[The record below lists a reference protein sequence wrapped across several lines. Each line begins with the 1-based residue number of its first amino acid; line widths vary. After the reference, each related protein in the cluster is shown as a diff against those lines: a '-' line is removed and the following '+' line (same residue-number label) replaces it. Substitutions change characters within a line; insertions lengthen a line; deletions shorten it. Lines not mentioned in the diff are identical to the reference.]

1 MPYRCVATSV
11 AGFLQQLAVAYV
23 ANGYWF
29 YVTGRVPD
37 RKDPATVDEKLIRQ
51 YRIAISKWTRTR
63 RKQAGQANV
72 QYLRCNRFFVILA
85 THGAHPFF
93 AAEGER
99 VHDIRRKPLH
109 FMSYAV
115 GCRKGRD
122 GQRWHPS
129 VRIER
134 GLFCEL
140 KARFTNLAVH
150 RSVEELCR
158 EFRALDFEPYAPV
171 RDQLRGLL
179 RAVNHRRKTAGLD
192 LVPLQALRLRRS
204 PVRPFD

>member
-37 RKDPATVDEKLIRQ
+37 HKDPATVDAKIIRQ
-51 YRIAISKWTRTR
+51 YGINVSKWTRTR
-63 RKQAGQANV
+63 RKRAGQASV
-72 QYLRCNRFFVILA
+72 QYLRFDRFFVILA

-93 AAEGER
+93 AAEGTR
-99 VHDIRRKPLH
+99 VRDIRRKPLY
-109 FMSYAV
+109 FMGYTI

-122 GQRWHPS
+122 GGRWHPS

-134 GLFCEL
+134 GVFREL
-140 KARFTNLAVH
+140 KERFSEMAVH
-150 RSVEELCR
+150 RSAEELCHELR
-158 EFRALDFEPYAPV
+158 RLDYEPYAPV
-171 RDQLRGLL
+171 RNQLRGLF
-179 RAVNHRRKTAGLD
+179 RTISRRRKTAGLEP
-192 LVPLQALRLRRS
+192 VPPHALWLHRS